1 MLSEFSRTLALKRPL
16 AALIVLALVAGSA
29 TPGRSGPQNPPPPK
43 RDLAEA
49 WLAYRKLDPAIAKQ
63 YGQLPITVV
72 ALGHSSL
79 QESAQAEAVRG
90 LDAMLGGAAE
100 PKSSIAQGPA
110 LILGTT
116 SEIPAVV
123 PQLEIP
129 AGIPKDGFWLKS
141 TTVTGFPALIVAG
154 STERGVLYGTGA
166 LLRKIAMGESLANLD
181 QTQSPYAPVRWVNE
195 WDNLDGSIERGYGG
209 RSIFFENG
217 AVRQDLRRVHEY
229 ARLLASVGINGCAI
243 NNVNADPKI
252 LAPDFIPQLAR
263 VADVFRPY
271 GVRLA
276 VSVNFA
282 SPKTLGGLDTFD
294 PLDPKVTEWWAKKAD
309 EVYAAIPD
317 FGGFVLKADS
327 EDRPGP
333 ATYHRTAVEGA
344 NSLARALKP
353 HGGIL
358 FYRGFVYDHHLDWH
372 DMKADRARAAYDIF
386 HKLDGQFDS
395 NVILQIKNGPIDFQ
409 VREPASPLF
418 GGLTKT
424 NQAIE
429 LQITQEY
436 LGQGRHVVFLPP
448 MWNETLDFDMHA
460 SGPGTPVKAI
470 VAGKVFPETRGGF
483 VGVSN
488 VGLDSTWL
496 GSYLSTANLY
506 GFGRLAWD
514 PNLSARQI
522 AEEWTRLAFG
532 NNPAVVNTIVELQ
545 ASSWKMYEDYTGPLG
560 AGTLTAIAGDHYQP
574 SVESSERNG
583 WGQWHRADATGIGM
597 DRTVAT
603 GTGYI
608 GQYQPAVAEMFE
620 SLADCPDALLL
631 FFHHVPYAYVLHSG
645 KTVIQHIY
653 DSHYE
658 GAARAEENVARW
670 KTLSGKMDRD
680 QYAAILARLEYQAGA
695 AELWRDAI
703 CNWFY
708 KTSGIPDAQGRV
720 ANHPGRIA
728 ATSMALEG
736 YKEIDVTPWEDAT
749 NGKAVACE
757 TAGSTCA
764 ATWKFDGKPGT
775 YTVDVRYFDQND
787 GVASFEFTVNGKK
800 VDAWQA
806 SDDLPTKGI
815 NGTSS
820 TRRRISGVALKPGDT
835 IRIVGTPNG
844 GDEAALDYIEFTL
857 AP

>member
-1 MLSEFSRTLALKRPL
+1 MAQNSTR
-16 AALIVLALVAGSA
+16 AADPAS
-29 TPGRSGPQNPPPPK
+29 
-43 RDLAEA
+43 A
-49 WLAYRKLDPAIAKQ
+49 WLAYRPLAADVARQ
-63 YGQLPITVV
+63 YGQLPSTVV
-72 ALGHSSL
+72 ALGTSSL
-79 QESAQAEAVRG
+79 EQSAQAEVVRG
-90 LDAMLGGAAE
+90 LGAMLGGAVRS
-100 PKSSIAQGPA
+100 KSGLPAGPA
-110 LILGTT
+110 IILGTVA
-116 SEIPAVV
+116 EIPMAV
-123 PQLEIP
+123 PQLAMP
-129 AGIPKDGFWLKS
+129 AGLAQDGFWLKS
-141 TTVTGFPALIVAG
+141 TTATGFPALIVAG
-154 STERGVLYGTGA
+154 STDRGVLYGTFA
-166 LLRKIAMGESLANLD
+166 LLRKIAMGESIANLD
-181 QTQSPYAPVRWVNE
+181 DVESPYAPVRWVNE

-209 RSIFFENG
+209 RSIFFEG
-217 AVRQDLRRVHEY
+217 GRVRQDLSRVREY

-243 NNVNADPKI
+243 NNVNAAPEV

-263 VADVFRPY
+263 VADVFRAY
-271 GVRLA
+271 GVQLA

-282 SPKTLGGLDTFD
+282 SPKIVGGLDTFD
-294 PLDPKVTEWWAKKAD
+294 PLDPKVIAWWAKKAD
-309 EVYAAIPD
+309 EMYAAIPD

-353 HGGIL
+353 HSGLL

-372 DMKADRARAAYDIF
+372 DLKADRARAAYDIF
-386 HKLDGQFDS
+386 HQLDGQFDP

-436 LGQGRHVVFLPP
+436 LGQGRHLVFLPP
-448 MWNETLDFDMHA
+448 MWKETLDFDMHA
-460 SGPGTPVKAI
+460 NGPGTPVKAL
-470 VAGKVFPETRGGF
+470 VAGKVFPDTRGGF

-488 VGLDSTWL
+488 VGLDSTWF

-506 GFGRLAWD
+506 GFGRLAWN
-514 PNLSARQI
+514 PNLSAQQI
-522 AEEWTRLAFG
+522 AEEWTRLTFG
-532 NNPAVVNTIVELQ
+532 NDPAVVNTIVELQ
-545 ASSWKMYEDYTGPLG
+545 TSSWKMYEDYTGPLG
-560 AGTLTAIAGDHYQP
+560 AGTLIAIAGDHYEP

-608 GQYQPAVAEMFE
+608 GQYQPAVAQMFE

-631 FFHHVPYAYVLHSG
+631 FFHHVPYAYQLHSG

-653 DSHYE
+653 DSHYD

-670 KTLSGKMDRD
+670 KTIEDKLDRD
-680 QYAAILARLEYQAGA
+680 QYSAILARLEYQAGA

-703 CNWFY
+703 CTWFF
-708 KTSGIPDAQGRV
+708 KTSGIADAQGRV
-720 ANHPGRIA
+720 GNHPGRVEA
-728 ATSMALEG
+728 ENMTLAG
-736 YKEIDVTPWEDAT
+736 YKLIGVTPWEDASG
-749 NGKAVACE
+749 GKAVVCEPAAATCAAITKFAE
-757 TAGSTCA
+757 TAG
-764 ATWKFDGKPGT
+764 T
-775 YTVDVRYFDQND
+775 YTIDVRYFDQNN
-787 GVASFEFTVNGKK
+787 GVARFALSVDSKK
-800 VDAWQA
+800 VAEWQA
-806 SDDLPTKGI
+806 SDNLPTKAI

-835 IRIVGTPNG
+835 IQITGTPNG
-844 GDEAALDYIEFTL
+844 GDEAALDYIEFIP
-857 AP
+857 AR